1 MNSIVRF
8 VLENPNSTQCTLFAL
23 VVVTLWLTEQAV
35 SGRPAR
41 EKLRHTSLNVLY
53 MCALLP
59 IQLILIMACV
69 GVANWTQQVHWGL
82 VYLLP
87 NAESWPIKLVVMF
100 FVLDF
105 LDYVYHVIAHRFR
118 PLWTLH
124 SLHHSDRAV
133 DVSTT
138 FREHPGETLVRV
150 CFLITWVFLC
160 GASVEVL
167 VLRQTIE
174 TFSNVSQHTV
184 FRLPRLPARILG
196 WFFITSNLHHTHHHW
211 QRPGTNCNYGDV
223 FSIWDRLFGTYVDL
237 PAEELVFGLDSLADR
252 DPDETLLK
260 ILSRISHSRWWPA
273 RGPRLRLEGSEA
285 DAQSSAE
292 GVHSIA
298 A

>member
-1 MNSIVRF
+1 MNSIVQF
-8 VLENPNSTQCTLFAL
+8 VLRNPSTTQCILFAF
-23 VVVTLWLTEQAV
+23 VVVLLWLTEHAV
-35 SGRPAR
+35 SGRSVR

-59 IQLILIMACV
+59 GQLLLMVLCV
-69 GVANWTQQVHWGL
+69 GVATWTAEAHWGL

-87 NAESWPIKLVVMF
+87 NPDSWPIKFGVMF
-100 FVLDF
+100 LALDF
-105 LDYVYHVIAHRFR
+105 LDYVYHVTAHRVR

-133 DVSTT
+133 DVTTT
-138 FREHPGETLVRV
+138 FREHPVETLVRV
-150 CFLITWVFLC
+150 CFLIAWVFIC
-160 GASVEVL
+160 GASVEAL
-167 VLRQTIE
+167 ILRQTVE

-184 FRLPRLPARILG
+184 FRLPKLPARILG
-196 WFFITSNLHHTHHHW
+196 WFFVTSNLHHAHHHW
-211 QRPGTNCNYGDV
+211 QKPGTNCNYGDV

-237 PAEELVFGLDSLADR
+237 PGEELVFGLDSLADR

-260 ILSRISHSRWWPA
+260 ILSWVTASRWWPA
-273 RGPRLRLEGSEA
+273 RTARQRIKDARP
-285 DAQSSAE
+285 DAQSPAE